1 MNAPTSDHGR
11 NDLLRIA
18 TAGSV
23 DDGKSTLIGRLLYD
37 SKSIFTD
44 QLEAIE
50 RTSAQ
55 RGDETADLALLT
67 DGLRAER
74 EQGITIDVAYR
85 YFSTPARKFIIGD
98 SPGHVQYTRNMVT
111 GASTADLAII
121 LVDARKGVLEQTRR
135 HAFLSSLLGIPHLTV
150 CVNKMD
156 LVDFSQERYDEIVDE
171 FTTFAA
177 KLNVTDVM
185 FIPISALRGDNVV
198 DKSDAMPWYTGR
210 SLLEH
215 LETVHIASDRN
226 LIDGRFPVQY
236 VIRPQRGDGFDHRAF
251 AGTIAGG
258 GFAVGDKVVALPG
271 GFGTEIAKIWGPG
284 GLELSEAT
292 AGDAVSVELADEI
305 DIVRGDML
313 VRPGNRPHVGRDMD
327 AMICW
332 FSESSSLAEGNTYL
346 MLCGTRQTRVSVT
359 SLTYRLDVN
368 TLHRDEDAGSVDL
381 NEIARVALH
390 CQKPMMFDE
399 YRRNRQTGS
408 FILIDE
414 ATNATVA
421 AGMIGA
427 PVAHDTNVVWQ
438 ATKVAREH
446 RSYRGATIWLTG
458 LSGSGKSTLA
468 TELERRFV
476 AEGRPAYLLDGDNLR
491 HGLNADLGF
500 GDDDRRENI
509 RRTAEVASLFAD
521 SGAVALVSLISPFAA
536 ERQRAREIHAARDL
550 PFYEVFVDTP
560 LDACEARDPKGLY
573 ARARAGEISQ
583 FTGIDSPYERPVTPE
598 LVIRPSD
605 GTPSQIADLILERLG
620 L

>member
-1 MNAPTSDHGR
+1 MSTPAPEHAR

-23 DDGKSTLIGRLLYD
+23 DDGKSTLIGRLLFD

-44 QLEAIE
+44 QLEAVE

-55 RGDETADLALLT
+55 RGDETADLSLLT

-85 YFSTPARKFIIGD
+85 YFSTPARKFIIAD

-156 LVDFSQERYDEIVDE
+156 LVDYAQERYDEIVDE
-171 FTTFAA
+171 FTDFAA
-177 KLNVTDVM
+177 KLNVGDVS

-198 DKSDAMPWYTGR
+198 DKSEAMDWYTGR
-210 SLLEH
+210 SLLDH
-215 LETVHIASDRN
+215 LENVHIASDRN
-226 LIDGRFPVQY
+226 LIDARFPVQY

-258 GFAVGDKVVALPG
+258 GLAVGDKVVALPG

-284 GLELSEAT
+284 GTELTEVT
-292 AGDAVSVELADEI
+292 AGDAVSIELADEI
-305 DIVRGDML
+305 DIVRGDMI
-313 VRPGNRPHVGRDMD
+313 VRPGNRPHVGRDLD
-327 AMICW
+327 AMVCW
-332 FSESSSLAEGNTYL
+332 FSESSALSEGDTYL
-346 MLCGTRQTRVSVT
+346 MLCGTRETRVSVT
-359 SLTYRLDVN
+359 TLTYRLDVN
-368 TLHRDEDAGSVDL
+368 TLHRDADADELVL

-390 CQKPMMFDE
+390 CQRPMMFDE

-414 ATNATVA
+414 STNATVA

-427 PVAHDTNVVWQ
+427 PVSHDANVVWQ

-500 GDDDRRENI
+500 SDDDRRENI

-560 LDACEARDPKGLY
+560 LDDCEARDPKGLY
-573 ARARAGEISQ
+573 ARARAGEIAQ

-605 GTPSQIADLILERLG
+605 GSPSEIADLILERLG